1 MKARYLW
8 ILVAVA
14 LVGGVVYRVRAAKM
28 KAETKEAPVAD
39 AALIRAEKTAKVSMP
54 ETISL
59 TGTIRPRNEVDV
71 FAKVGGRVDG
81 VKAELGD
88 RVKEGQVLV
97 TIEHKEIGWQT
108 KAADAS
114 VQVAKAGLEG
124 AKQDLDRTENLFKGG
139 AAPQAQLDG
148 ARLRYSL
155 AQAQLAQAEAAA
167 GLAHQNLDNA
177 HVDSPI
183 SGTVIKKNVNMGA
196 MVGPQAPLYTIQDV
210 ATLKLESSVDA
221 ADFGRV
227 KRGMEAK
234 VTVDALPGETFSGKI
249 KVLAPSLDPA
259 TRRAAVEVE
268 VDNVQG
274 KLLPNMF
281 AKVDLVVGQ
290 LTDVLAVPREAVL
303 EAAGGSVV
311 FRVKGEKVEAVRPK
325 LGFGDADR
333 ITVLGGL
340 AEGDL
345 VAVSGVANLAD
356 GAKVKLAPA
365 EAKAPAAKNG
375 KEMNAP

>member
-8 ILVAVA
+8 ILVGLA
-14 LVGGVVYRVRAAKM
+14 LVGGVVYRVRAAKL

-39 AALIRAEKTAKVSMP
+39 AALIRAEKTTKVSMP
-54 ETISL
+54 ETIAL

-88 RVKEGQVLV
+88 RVKEGQTLV

-114 VQVAKAGLEG
+114 VQVAKAGLDG

-155 AQAQLAQAEAAA
+155 GQAQLAQAEAAA

-183 SGTVIKKNVNMGA
+183 SGTVIKKGVNMGA

-221 ADFGRV
+221 ADFSRV
-227 KRGMEAK
+227 KKGMEAK
-234 VTVDALPGETFSGKI
+234 VTVDALPGESFTGKI

-290 LTDVLAVPREAVL
+290 LQDVLAVPREAVL
-303 EAAGGSVV
+303 EAAGGAVV
-311 FRVKGEKVEAVRPK
+311 FRVKGDRVEAVRPK
-325 LGFGDADR
+325 LGFGDAER

-356 GAKVKLAPA
+356 GAKVKLAAA
-365 EAKAPAAKNG
+365 EAKAPAPKTG